1 MLKTKKMVR
10 TNVMLDK
17 ELINSIDELAEEMS
31 EDRSTAIRQLL
42 KKALLEEKISLAI
55 NKFEQ
60 GTSFREA
67 AEIAGIDYWDFQME
81 LDKRSVPMISSI
93 SLAKKRMLVN

>member
-42 KKALLEEKISLAI
+42 KKALLEEKINLAI

-93 SLAKKRMLVN
+93 SLAKKRMLVK